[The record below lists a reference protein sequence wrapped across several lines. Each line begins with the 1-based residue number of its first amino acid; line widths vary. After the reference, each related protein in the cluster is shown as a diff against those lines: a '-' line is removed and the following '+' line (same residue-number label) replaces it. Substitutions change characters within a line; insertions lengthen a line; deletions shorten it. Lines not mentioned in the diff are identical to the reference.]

1 MVTYTE
7 FRDKLHP
14 FGCFSIHQ
22 ARTLFPLLDR
32 NSLVRWTKRGYVI
45 RLRQGWYAFPDMIA
59 KMDFPR
65 YVAGRIYNPSYISLH
80 TALSIYGMIPEAV
93 TQITSV
99 TTLKTA
105 SFENALGQYSYKTV
119 KPQMFWG
126 YKPME
131 TRSADGQ
138 VGQTWFLAHP
148 EKALLDLLYL
158 YPFYNSEEELL
169 QLRLDEDFMMEELNK
184 DRLEEYLLRFD
195 NKALNARVKK
205 LKKVFDI

>member
-1 MVTYTE
+1 
-7 FRDKLHP
+7 
-14 FGCFSIHQ
+14 
-22 ARTLFPLLDR
+22 
-32 NSLVRWTKRGYVI
+32 
-45 RLRQGWYAFPDMIA
+45 MIA

-65 YVAGRIYNPSYISLH
+65 YVAGRIYSPSYISLH

-131 TRSADGQ
+131 MRSADGQ